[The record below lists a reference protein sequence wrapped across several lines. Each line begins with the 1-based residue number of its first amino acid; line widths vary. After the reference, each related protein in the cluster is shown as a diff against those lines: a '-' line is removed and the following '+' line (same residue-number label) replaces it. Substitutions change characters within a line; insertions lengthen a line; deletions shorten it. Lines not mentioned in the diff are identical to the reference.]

1 MKKLF
6 ICALALA
13 SVVACSKDDMAQEP
27 VLDSANKSIAVTIAN
42 GTSATRGDAGHT
54 TAATG
59 KSQIAVAD
67 ANDLIIFFAD
77 KNGLILEHKKL
88 VATGANHD
96 TTNNPLYAYGTQTTT
111 TTGTT
116 VKGDY
121 IFHNIPAAVTQVA
134 IARYEGFGTD
144 EPDVV
149 VENGKTNLSAVLAL
163 ATSNINEKRGIDDIC
178 LYGVG
183 TVGTTSSN
191 DHVEVNGV
199 QYRIYPVS
207 VTVTPALARLEINNI
222 ECLNLGTANDDLN
235 EDGTPNISTFGID
248 ELELLSLGWGGTTTT
263 GEGDA
268 ATTSYTYNIPAADF
282 PKTLVG
288 TYKTGDTTAANN
300 KDDVEGD
307 NAYKLTSGVW
317 SWNVPVDAAVP
328 SDTKPMVLGLKA
340 KAYDYTLAEDDLQ
353 LVVNGLQDGST
364 TLSAFSAANIYQ
376 LNLQFNEGD
385 IAGQE
390 GVCVNVT
397 VTINP
402 WTVKTVT
409 ATFSK

>member
-6 ICALALA
+6 VCAMALAA
-13 SVVACSKDDMAQEP
+13 FVSCSKDDVAQES
-27 VLDSANKSIAVTIAN
+27 VLDSANKSIAITIAN

-54 TAATG
+54 TAANGT
-59 KSQIAVAD
+59 SQIAVAD
-67 ANDLIIFFAD
+67 ASELVIFFAD
-77 KNGLILEHKKL
+77 DNGLILEHKAL
-88 VATGANHD
+88 VGTGANHD
-96 TTNNPLYAYGTQTTT
+96 KTDNPLYAYGSTTA
-111 TTGTT
+111 TGTSGAAIN
-116 VKGDY
+116 GDY

-144 EPDVV
+144 EPDVDV
-149 VENGKTNLSAVLAL
+149 KNGETNLSAVLAL
-163 ATSNINEKRGIDDIC
+163 ATSNINEKRAIDEIC

-183 TVGTTSSN
+183 TVGTTASS
-191 DHVEVNGV
+191 DYVEVNGV

-207 VTVTPALARLEINNI
+207 VTVTPKLARLEINNI
-222 ECLNLGTANDDLN
+222 ECLNLGEANDDIN

-248 ELELLSLGWGGTTTT
+248 ELQLLSLGWGGTTTT

-268 ATTSYTYNIPAADF
+268 ATTSYIYNIPAADF

-288 TYKTGDTTAANN
+288 TYNGTTADAN
-300 KDDVEGD
+300 DDTEGD

-328 SDTKPMVLGLKA
+328 SDNNPMVLGLKA
-340 KAYDYTLAEDDLQ
+340 KAYDYKLAEDDLK
-353 LVVNGLQDGST
+353 LVVNGLKDGNST
-364 TLSAFSAANIYQ
+364 LNAFSAANIYQ
-376 LNLQFNEGD
+376 LNLEFDEGD

-397 VTINP
+397 VTISP
-402 WTVKTVT
+402 WKVKTVT
-409 ATFSK
+409 PLFSK